1 MRKSLLV
8 ISLMSALSSS
18 SFASVSA
25 VGKAPSSIEP
35 IGTYG
40 VAVKVKDALQ
50 SIVPKGWKINI
61 EKGTPLPQSVSWT
74 KSQTWLEVLTE
85 MTETLGTGN
94 QLNAQIDWANQS
106 IYLRTQALADAEAAQ
121 SKLLASKAETPL
133 PKFEG
138 LKTEK
143 ERLEEEVA
151 ALRALREA
159 APAPVK
165 GESLVTV
172 PVEVAAPEVPMV
184 KSLSTLSS
192 PDFKYSTNVAFNK
205 ASLRNLGQ
213 AIANTH
219 NVRLLYLAN
228 EDLHLKGPITL
239 LGNSVEEDA
248 SLLKKALGWYS
259 PVDVVV
265 ANGTLL
271 IKGTNDKVVTSI
283 AALTQSKD
291 ADIVAKANVSPVV
304 SPTVSDSKAT
314 APAVLASSKA
324 AVPEI
329 AIVSVKEIPAVVSLK
344 IEEGRAL
351 ESALARFAREQGYTF
366 EWQVKGGYEAKRT
379 RSYEGKDMV
388 EVLSFLPKLGLSV
401 VIISQDKHII
411 VRPGDAVLDR

>member
-8 ISLMSALSSS
+8 LSLMSALSSS
-18 SFASVSA
+18 SFAAVSA

-74 KSQTWLEVLTE
+74 KNQTWVDVLTE
-85 MTETLGTGN
+85 MTESLGTGT
-94 QLNAQIDWANQS
+94 QLNAQIDWVNQS
-106 IYLRTQALADAEAAQ
+106 VYLRTQALADAEASQ
-121 SKLLASKAETPL
+121 VKLLAEKAETPL

-143 ERLEEEVA
+143 ERLEDEIAALKAVQDTKPVA
-151 ALRALREA
+151 AAE
-159 APAPVK
+159 P
-165 GESLVTV
+165 LVTV
-172 PVEVAAPEVPMV
+172 PVEVAAPAVPMT
-184 KSLSTLSS
+184 KSLSSISS
-192 PDFKYSTNVAFNK
+192 PDFKYTEGVAFNK

-219 NVRLLYLAN
+219 NVRLLYLAG

-239 LGNSVEEDA
+239 LGNSLQEDA
-248 SLLKKALGWYS
+248 DLLKKALGWYS
-259 PVDVVV
+259 VVDVV
-265 ANGTLL
+265 ATADTLM
-271 IKGTNDKVVTSI
+271 IKGDSDKVVTGSASLI
-283 AALTQSKD
+283 AVKD
-291 ADIVAKANVSPVV
+291 PDIVSKANVSSSNTAVGGA
-304 SPTVSDSKAT
+304 SAT
-314 APAVLASSKA
+314 APVA
-324 AVPEI
+324 ATESPVVTV
-329 AIVSVKEIPAVVSLK
+329 VSVKEIPAVLSLK

-379 RSYEGKDMV
+379 RTYEGKDLV